1 MKGAMFARVS
11 AFEETFEAT
20 FEGTKSFGDWAM
32 ISLGHFLHSSGIYI
46 GGRSKHDKTYL
57 LLL

>member
-20 FEGTKSFGDWAM
+20 FEGSNIHREVAM
-32 ISLGHFLHSSGIYI
+32 ISLRQFLHSPGINI
-46 GGRSKHDKTYL
+46 DGQSQH
-57 LLL
+57 